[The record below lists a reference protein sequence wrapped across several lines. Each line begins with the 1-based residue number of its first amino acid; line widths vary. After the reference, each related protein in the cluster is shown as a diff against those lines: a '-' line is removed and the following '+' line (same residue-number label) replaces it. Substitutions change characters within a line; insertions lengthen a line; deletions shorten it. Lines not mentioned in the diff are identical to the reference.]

1 MVGQASA
8 GRSLSIRAHARTA
21 LLREPLEKRIVLPL
35 RARRAVG
42 HPLQQA
48 HHNPVE
54 LRRRCLIH
62 RLIQIVGRLVIAVA
76 DKIVEDLVFRGA
88 ELVPELERQRR
99 HARANKAVLIAPDEA
114 VLVGFL
120 IGLHL
125 YAILLGRLGNAFAQ
139 GRFRHPLHLDPFQ
152 IEERHE
158 HIQVD
163 VGDNVLPLHCR
174 PRREIPRAEFALLL
188 RRHRQEHDRPLGLG
202 AALLHDARHLQN
214 RRDSRRVVHRAV
226 IDRVAIDRASHAHV
240 IQVRRHD
247 DVLVLQFRIRP
258 RQHPHHVGRFQ
269 RFALHRRLGAQRSHQ
284 RKLGQRLVLPGELQ
298 YLVHRVAAPREKLI
312 AALPRDRDRHLL
324 TGGFL
329 QLRIR
334 QQERFLRTAPAALSA
349 PAPGPPRIHDRRC
362 SDGARR
368 LQNRP
373 TLRRTAYVRLHR
385 PRRVQGSRAGYVHP
399 NPAPPT
405 DTGQIVVLGF
415 RHAQSV
421 THEHHRGYRHWRQV
435 RTAALCRVLPVQDFF
450 RALAHNRDARFFF
463 HHLTRLELH
472 RLEIPRRPGRLQSER
487 LHFSGDIFRG
497 FAVALAACVP
507 PLQFVIRQKLDVR
520 PPPVALRHKIGPQ
533 QSRRAQRQDYQRF
546 HVPHHYLIGLPRVRV
561 RPAPA
566 HPPHQPPAGDGKLKL
581 ISVPEC
587 RNWQTNRTQN
597 PAHFTGRVG
606 SSPTSGTIPL
616 WSNLPRNSLILRR
629 GVLPSLPTAA
639 CASLH
644 SPEISAGSAL
654 SGFDSPAAPP
664 PLPLR
669 LRASASKSRVGKHPS
684 HRHTE
689 PNCEYPRRRAECILR
704 VAWVNPTP
712 TPTPEVDFTTSVN
725 ESSVVRLVL
734 KICWLLFHAWRSSSP
749 ASKSRGRKLHRSE
762 EHT

>member
-21 LLREPLEKRIVLPL
+21 LLREPLKKRIVLPL

-99 HARANKAVLIAPDEA
+99 HTRANKAVLIAPDEA

-120 IGLHL
+120 IGLRL
-125 YAILLGRLGNAFAQ
+125 YAILLRPLANGIAQ
-139 GRFRHPLHLDPFQ
+139 RRFRQPLHLDPFQ

-202 AALLHDARHLQN
+202 AALLHDTRHLQN
-214 RRDSRRVVHRAV
+214 RRDSRRVVHGAV

-349 PAPGPPRIHDRRC
+349 PPRIHDRRC

-385 PRRVQGSRAGYVHP
+385 PRRVQGSRAVDVHR
-399 NPAPPT
+399 NPAPQIH
-405 DTGQIVVLGF
+405 TGQIVVLGF

-450 RALAHNRDARFFF
+450 RALAHNCDARFFF

-566 HPPHQPPAGDGKLKL
+566 HPPHQPPPGDGKLKL

-616 WSNLPRNSLILRR
+616 WSNLPATRWFFVMAFSQAFPLRR
-629 GVLPSLPTAA
+629 APRCTAPRSPLAPRSQVLTLPLLLRLFL
-639 CASLH
+639 CAS
-644 SPEISAGSAL
+644 
-654 SGFDSPAAPP
+654 APP
-664 PLPLR
+664 RQNHP
-669 LRASASKSRVGKHPS
+669 SASTPHIATRN
-684 HRHTE
+684 RIA
-689 PNCEYPRRRAECILR
+689 YPRRRAECILR

-712 TPTPEVDFTTSVN
+712 TPPPEVDFTTSMN

-749 ASKSRGRKLHRSE
+749 ASKSRGRKWHGR
-762 EHT
+762 